1 MLSLVEKILF
11 ALGVVVSLYF
21 TYRGVMRIIGH
32 IASGQ
37 GKPDWNIVWKR
48 LGEVILK
55 SVFFQPVFRLRPAV
69 SLLHAFI
76 GWGLLVYLLIN
87 LTDVIYAYTGFRLLH
102 NLGLFG
108 DVYRLLADFFG
119 LAIMVGMASL
129 AFRRYVLRPP
139 QISTRQT
146 TLLDPKAR
154 TGIIRDSAIVTTTFF
169 THNLMRMLGESF
181 YLAQEGQVDSW
192 QPVISTV
199 SRLWS
204 GLDTNTV
211 IFAEHLAF
219 WLSIGAVVAFLPY
232 FPYSKHIHLFFAP
245 INFALKPERKSMGE
259 LNFINLDDQS
269 IEQFGAA

>member
-1 MLSLVEKILF
+1 VLTLVEKILF
-11 ALGVVVSLYF
+11 AVAVLVSLYF

-32 IASGQ
+32 ISSGQ
-37 GKPDWNIVWKR
+37 GKPDWSLPLKR
-48 LGEVILK
+48 WGELIAK
-55 SVFFQPVFRLRPAV
+55 AVFFQPVFRLRPWV

-87 LTDVIYAYTGFRLLH
+87 LTDVIYAYTGFKLLH
-102 NLGLFG
+102 HLGIFG
-108 DVYRLLADFFG
+108 DWYRLLADFFG
-119 LAIMVGMASL
+119 VAIMVGMASL

-154 TGIIRDSAIVTTTFF
+154 TGIICDSAIVTTTFF

-192 QPVISTV
+192 QPFISAA

-204 GLDTNTV
+204 GLDTNTLV
-211 IFAEHLAF
+211 FAEHLAF

-245 INFALKPERKSMGE
+245 INFALKPERR
-259 LNFINLDDQS
+259 S
-269 IEQFGAA
+269 IG